1 MHDFLINVQ
10 SVDMPQFLCDS
21 HLQRMIY
28 GLGIDEK
35 LSKMTRAQANAL
47 ADHLN
52 AGYNKPAYK
61 PTAKI
66 KKKTTAPKKATAKKP
81 AAKKGK

>member
-1 MHDFLINVQ
+1 MSN
-10 SVDMPQFLCDS
+10 
-21 HLQRMIY
+21 
-28 GLGIDEK
+28 IDEK

-61 PTAKI
+61 PTAKS

>member
-1 MHDFLINVQ
+1 MSN
-10 SVDMPQFLCDS
+10 
-21 HLQRMIY
+21 
-28 GLGIDEK
+28 IDEK

-66 KKKTTAPKKATAKKP
+66 KKKTTARKRPRLRSPPPKRASN
-81 AAKKGK
+81 

>member
-1 MHDFLINVQ
+1 MSN
-10 SVDMPQFLCDS
+10 
-21 HLQRMIY
+21 
-28 GLGIDEK
+28 IDEK

-61 PTAKI
+61 PPRSKENHRPE
-66 KKKTTAPKKATAKKP
+66 KRPRLKKP
-81 AAKKGK
+81 AAKRASN

>member
-1 MHDFLINVQ
+1 MSN
-10 SVDMPQFLCDS
+10 
-21 HLQRMIY
+21 
-28 GLGIDEK
+28 IDEK

-61 PTAKI
+61 PTAKT
-66 KKKTTAPKKATAKKP
+66 KKKTTARGCGNGGVDQNQPCSLP
-81 AAKKGK
+81 AAKNRSRQFGDLRLNTGTW

>member
-1 MHDFLINVQ
+1 
-10 SVDMPQFLCDS
+10 
-21 HLQRMIY
+21 
-28 GLGIDEK
+28 
-35 LSKMTRAQANAL
+35 MTRAQANAL

-61 PTAKI
+61 PTAKT

>member
-1 MHDFLINVQ
+1 MSN
-10 SVDMPQFLCDS
+10 
-21 HLQRMIY
+21 
-28 GLGIDEK
+28 IDEK

-47 ADHLN
+47 QIISTRVITN
-52 AGYNKPAYK
+52 PRTK
-61 PTAKI
+61 PTAKT

>member
-1 MHDFLINVQ
+1 MSN
-10 SVDMPQFLCDS
+10 
-21 HLQRMIY
+21 
-28 GLGIDEK
+28 IDEK

-61 PTAKI
+61 PTAK
-66 KKKTTAPKKATAKKP
+66 TKKATAKKP